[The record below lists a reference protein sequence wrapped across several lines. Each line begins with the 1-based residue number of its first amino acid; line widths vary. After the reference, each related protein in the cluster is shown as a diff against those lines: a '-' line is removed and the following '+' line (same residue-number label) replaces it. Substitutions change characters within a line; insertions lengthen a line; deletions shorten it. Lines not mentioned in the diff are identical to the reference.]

1 MSPSRHGVI
10 GPALSLAVVL
20 LALWPGGSAAL
31 GDPTRPPTAE
41 ARAPTVRAAA
51 VAAAASAPA
60 APPAPVLQSIQL
72 RRGGEGSALVDG
84 RLLRIGDRLGDAVV
98 TAIDG
103 DGLTLRGARGPERLP
118 MWPAGRI
125 TRAPG
130 ALDAPSAVTTA
141 GSR

>member
-1 MSPSRHGVI
+1 MSRPRHGVI

-20 LALWPGGSAAL
+20 LALWPRGGAAL
-31 GDPTRPPTAE
+31 GDPTRPPAAE
-41 ARAPTVRAAA
+41 ARAPAVRAA
-51 VAAAASAPA
+51 AAAASAPA

-98 TAIDG
+98 TAIDV
-103 DGLTLRGARGPERLP
+103 DGLTLRGARGHERLP

>member
-1 MSPSRHGVI
+1 MTPPHRRLI
-10 GPALSLAVVL
+10 GPLLSLATVL
-20 LALWPGGSAAL
+20 LALWPGRGTAL
-31 GDPTRPPTAE
+31 GDPTRPPLAE
-41 ARAPTVRAAA
+41 PRPATVRAAA
-51 VAAAASAPA
+51 PAAAASAPA

-72 RRGGEGSALVDG
+72 RGGGEGSALVDG
-84 RLLRIGDRLGDAVV
+84 RLLRIGDRLGDATV
-98 TAIDG
+98 TAIDV
-103 DGLTLRGARGPERLP
+103 DGLTLRGARGLHRLP